1 MKTTKQQ
8 TKQTTEWD
16 EVLQK
21 KFGGNF
27 VKEDKVKEED
37 EQRKGTP
44 RTMKK
49 EETNVAIFE
58 HERDDEND
66 DENDEDEE
74 EEAFMKSY
82 REKRIAEMLFMQ
94 KEEKEDEKEEKNNN
108 VRRNEYMM
116 HVSHEQWT
124 KEVTEVSHSHPV
136 LVLLT
141 KENSKA
147 CFTLERVME
156 DVARTYRTSRTK
168 FRRAEA
174 RDIIPNY
181 PERNVPT
188 LILYRNGDVVENI
201 VGIEQFGGM
210 NGVNTET
217 VRRRVRMKSDEFL
230 MDRGEEEAKEAE
242 KRREKETAK
251 NG

>member
-1 MKTTKQQ
+1 MKTTKQ
-8 TKQTTEWD
+8 TKQTSTEWD
-16 EVLQK
+16 EVQK
-21 KFGGNF
+21 KFNGNF
-27 VKEDKVKEED
+27 VVKEEEVKED
-37 EQRKGTP
+37 EQRKGT
-44 RTMKK
+44 RR
-49 EETNVAIFE
+49 I
-58 HERDDEND
+58 R
-66 DENDEDEE
+66 NDEDAGEE
-74 EEAFMKSY
+74 DEEDEEFMKSY
-82 REKRIAEMLFMQ
+82 REKRISEMLMQ
-94 KEEKEDEKEEKNNN
+94 KEEKDEKEEKNNN
-108 VRRNEYMM
+108 FQRNEYM

-124 KEVTEVSHSHPV
+124 KEVTEVSRSHPV

-147 CFTLERVME
+147 CYLLERVME

>member
-1 MKTTKQQ
+1 MKTLTKQ

-16 EVLQK
+16 EVQK
-21 KFGGNF
+21 KFGNF
-27 VKEDKVKEED
+27 VKEED
-37 EQRKGTP
+37 EQRKGT
-44 RTMKK
+44 RTMCDEKK
-49 EETNVAIFE
+49 EETNAIFD
-58 HERDDEND
+58 ERDDEND
-66 DENDEDEE
+66 EEDEE

-82 REKRIAEMLFMQ
+82 REKRIAEMIFMR

-124 KEVTEVSHSHPV
+124 KEVTEVSRSHPV

-147 CFTLERVME
+147 CYLLERVME

>member
-1 MKTTKQQ
+1 MMKT

-16 EVLQK
+16 EMVQK

-27 VKEDKVKEED
+27 VKEED
-37 EQRKGTP
+37 EQRKGT
-44 RTMKK
+44 RTMCDEKK
-49 EETNVAIFE
+49 EETNAIFD
-58 HERDDEND
+58 ERDDEND
-66 DENDEDEE
+66 EEDEE

-82 REKRIAEMLFMQ
+82 REKRIAEMIFMR

-108 VRRNEYMM
+108 FIWNEYIN
-116 HVSHEQWT
+116 VSHEQWT
-124 KEVTEVSHSHPV
+124 KEVTEVSRSHPV

-147 CFTLERVME
+147 CYLLERVME

>member
-1 MKTTKQQ
+1 MKTLTKQ
-8 TKQTTEWD
+8 TTTTEWD

-21 KFGGNF
+21 KFGNNF
-27 VKEDKVKEED
+27 VKEDKVKED

-58 HERDDEND
+58 NERDDEND
-66 DENDEDEE
+66 DDDDEDEE

-108 VRRNEYMM
+108 VRRNEYVM

-124 KEVTEVSHSHPV
+124 KEVTEVSRSHPV

-147 CFTLERVME
+147 CYPLERVME
-156 DVARTYRTSRTK
+156 DVARKYRASRTK

>member
-1 MKTTKQQ
+1 MKTTKQ
-8 TKQTTEWD
+8 TKQTTTEWD
-16 EVLQK
+16 EVQK
-21 KFGGNF
+21 KFNGNF
-27 VKEDKVKEED
+27 VVKEEEVKED
-37 EQRKGTP
+37 EQRKGT
-44 RTMKK
+44 RRIK
-49 EETNVAIFE
+49 
-58 HERDDEND
+58 
-66 DENDEDEE
+66 NDEDTGEE
-74 EEAFMKSY
+74 DEEDEEFMKSY
-82 REKRIAEMLFMQ
+82 REKRISEMLMQ
-94 KEEKEDEKEEKNNN
+94 KEEKDEKEEKNNN
-108 VRRNEYMM
+108 FQRNEYM

-124 KEVTEVSHSHPV
+124 KEVTEVSRSHPV

-147 CFTLERVME
+147 CYTLERVME

>member
-1 MKTTKQQ
+1 MKTTKQ
-8 TKQTTEWD
+8 TKQTSTEWD
-16 EVLQK
+16 EVQK
-21 KFGGNF
+21 KFNGNF
-27 VKEDKVKEED
+27 VVKEEEVKED
-37 EQRKGTP
+37 EQRKGT
-44 RTMKK
+44 RRIK
-49 EETNVAIFE
+49 
-58 HERDDEND
+58 
-66 DENDEDEE
+66 NDEDAGEE
-74 EEAFMKSY
+74 DEEDEEFMKSY
-82 REKRIAEMLFMQ
+82 REKRISEMLMQ
-94 KEEKEDEKEEKNNN
+94 KEEEKDEKEEKNNN
-108 VRRNEYMM
+108 FQRNEYM

-124 KEVTEVSHSHPV
+124 KEVTEVSRSHPV

-147 CFTLERVME
+147 CYPLERVME

>member
-1 MKTTKQQ
+1 MK
-8 TKQTTEWD
+8 
-16 EVLQK
+16 
-21 KFGGNF
+21 N
-27 VKEDKVKEED
+27 
-37 EQRKGTP
+37 
-44 RTMKK
+44 
-49 EETNVAIFE
+49 EETTNAIFF
-58 HERDDEND
+58 DE
-66 DENDEDEE
+66 EDEE
-74 EEAFMKSY
+74 EFMKSY
-82 REKRIAEMLFMQ
+82 REKRISEMMMMQ
-94 KEEKEDEKEEKNNN
+94 KEEKDEKEEKNNN
-108 VRRNEYMM
+108 FQNEYVM
-116 HVSHEQWT
+116 HVSREQWT
-124 KEVTEVSHSHPV
+124 KEVTLISHSNPV

-147 CFTLERVME
+147 CYPLERVME
-156 DVARTYRTSRTK
+156 DVAREYRTSRTK

-242 KRREKETAK
+242 KRREKELAK

>member
-1 MKTTKQQ
+1 
-8 TKQTTEWD
+8 
-16 EVLQK
+16 
-21 KFGGNF
+21 
-27 VKEDKVKEED
+27 
-37 EQRKGTP
+37 
-44 RTMKK
+44 MKK
-49 EETNVAIFE
+49 EETNAAIFE
-58 HERDDEND
+58 HERDDEID
-66 DENDEDEE
+66 DDDEE
-74 EEAFMKSY
+74 EEEFMKSY
-82 REKRIAEMLFMQ
+82 REKRISEMMMMQ
-94 KEEKEDEKEEKNNN
+94 KEEKDEKEEKNNN
-108 VRRNEYMM
+108 FRNEYVM
-116 HVSHEQWT
+116 HVSREQWT
-124 KEVTEVSHSHPV
+124 KEVTLISHSNPV

-147 CFTLERVME
+147 CYPLERVME
-156 DVARTYRTSRTK
+156 DVARKYRTSRTK

-242 KRREKETAK
+242 KRREKELAK

>member
-74 EEAFMKSY
+74 ELEFMKSY

-108 VRRNEYMM
+108 FIWNEYIN
-116 HVSHEQWT
+116 VSHEQWT
-124 KEVTEVSHSHPV
+124 KEVTEVSRSHPV

-147 CFTLERVME
+147 CYLLERVME

>member
-1 MKTTKQQ
+1 MK
-8 TKQTTEWD
+8 
-16 EVLQK
+16 
-21 KFGGNF
+21 N
-27 VKEDKVKEED
+27 
-37 EQRKGTP
+37 
-44 RTMKK
+44 
-49 EETNVAIFE
+49 EETTNAIFF
-58 HERDDEND
+58 DDED
-66 DENDEDEE
+66 DEEDEE
-74 EEAFMKSY
+74 EEFMKSY
-82 REKRIAEMLFMQ
+82 REKRISEMMTMQ
-94 KEEKEDEKEEKNNN
+94 KKEEKEDEKEEKNNN
-108 VRRNEYMM
+108 FRNNECVMM

-124 KEVTEVSHSHPV
+124 KEVTLISHSNPV

-141 KENSKA
+141 NKENSKA
-147 CFTLERVME
+147 CYPLERVME
-156 DVARTYRTSRTK
+156 DVAREYRTSRTK

-242 KRREKETAK
+242 KRFERKRWRKTDEEE
-251 NG
+251 

>member
-1 MKTTKQQ
+1 MKNEETTNAIFF
-8 TKQTTEWD
+8 D
-16 EVLQK
+16 
-21 KFGGNF
+21 
-27 VKEDKVKEED
+27 EED
-37 EQRKGTP
+37 E
-44 RTMKK
+44 
-49 EETNVAIFE
+49 
-58 HERDDEND
+58 
-66 DENDEDEE
+66 EDEE
-74 EEAFMKSY
+74 EFMKSY
-82 REKRIAEMLFMQ
+82 REKRISEMMMMQ
-94 KEEKEDEKEEKNNN
+94 KEEKDEKEEKNNN
-108 VRRNEYMM
+108 FRNEYVM
-116 HVSHEQWT
+116 HVSREQWT
-124 KEVTEVSHSHPV
+124 KEVTLISHSNPV

-147 CFTLERVME
+147 CYPLERVME
-156 DVARTYRTSRTK
+156 DVAREYRTSRTK

-242 KRREKETAK
+242 KRREKELAK

>member
-1 MKTTKQQ
+1 MKT

-16 EVLQK
+16 KMVQK
-21 KFGGNF
+21 KFGNF
-27 VKEDKVKEED
+27 VNEEVKED
-37 EQRKGTP
+37 EQRRGT
-44 RTMKK
+44 RTRNDEKT
-49 EETNVAIFE
+49 EETNAIFD
-58 HERDDEND
+58 ERDEND
-66 DENDEDEE
+66 DDEE
-74 EEAFMKSY
+74 EEEEEEEFMKSY
-82 REKRIAEMLFMQ
+82 REKRISEMMQ
-94 KEEKEDEKEEKNNN
+94 IEKEKEEKNN
-108 VRRNEYMM
+108 RNEYI
-116 HVSHEQWT
+116 HVSHEEWT
-124 KEVTEVSHSHPV
+124 KEVTEVSLTHPV

-147 CFTLERVME
+147 CYPLERVME
-156 DVARTYRTSRTK
+156 DVAHKYRLSQTK

>member
-1 MKTTKQQ
+1 MMKTTKQ

-16 EVLQK
+16 EMVVQK

-27 VKEDKVKEED
+27 VKEEEVKE
-37 EQRKGTP
+37 RKGTT

-49 EETNVAIFE
+49 EETNAAIFE

-66 DENDEDEE
+66 DDDEE
-74 EEAFMKSY
+74 EEEFMKSY
-82 REKRIAEMLFMQ
+82 REKRISEMMLMQ
-94 KEEKEDEKEEKNNN
+94 KEKEKEEKNNN
-108 VRRNEYMM
+108 FRHEYMM

-124 KEVTEVSHSHPV
+124 KEVTEVSRSHPV

>member
-1 MKTTKQQ
+1 MKTTI
-8 TKQTTEWD
+8 QTTEWD
-16 EVLQK
+16 EVQK
-21 KFGGNF
+21 KFGNF
-27 VKEDKVKEED
+27 VNEEVKED
-37 EQRKGTP
+37 EQRKGT
-44 RTMKK
+44 RTMKN
-49 EETNVAIFE
+49 EETNAIFD
-58 HERDDEND
+58 ERDEND
-66 DENDEDEE
+66 EEDEE
-74 EEAFMKSY
+74 EEFMKSY
-82 REKRIAEMLFMQ
+82 REKRISEILMQ
-94 KEEKEDEKEEKNNN
+94 KEEKEKEEKNNN
-108 VRRNEYMM
+108 LSNEYM
-116 HVSHEQWT
+116 HVSHEKWT
-124 KEVTEVSHSHPV
+124 KEVTEVSRSHPV

-147 CFTLERVME
+147 CYPLERVME
-156 DVARTYRTSRTK
+156 DVAHKYRASRTK

-242 KRREKETAK
+242 KRREKEMAK

>member
-1 MKTTKQQ
+1 M
-8 TKQTTEWD
+8 
-16 EVLQK
+16 VQK
-21 KFGGNF
+21 KFNGNF
-27 VKEDKVKEED
+27 VIVKEEEEEVKED
-37 EQRKGTP
+37 EQRRKGT
-44 RTMKK
+44 RRMKK
-49 EETNVAIFE
+49 EETLNVIFE
-58 HERDDEND
+58 NERDEND
-66 DENDEDEE
+66 DEEDEE
-74 EEAFMKSY
+74 EEEFMKSY
-82 REKRIAEMLFMQ
+82 REKRISEMLMQ
-94 KEEKEDEKEEKNNN
+94 KEEKDEKEEKNNN
-108 VRRNEYMM
+108 FQRNEYM

-124 KEVTEVSHSHPV
+124 KEVTEVSRSHPV

>member
-1 MKTTKQQ
+1 MMKTTKQ

-16 EVLQK
+16 ELVLQK

-27 VKEDKVKEED
+27 VKEEEEVKE
-37 EQRKGTP
+37 RKGTT

-49 EETNVAIFE
+49 EETNAAIFE

-66 DENDEDEE
+66 DDDEE
-74 EEAFMKSY
+74 EEEFMKSY
-82 REKRIAEMLFMQ
+82 REKRISEMMLMQ
-94 KEEKEDEKEEKNNN
+94 KEKEKEEKNNN
-108 VRRNEYMM
+108 FRHEYMM

-124 KEVTEVSHSHPV
+124 KEVTEVSRSHPV

-147 CFTLERVME
+147 RFTLERVME

>member
-1 MKTTKQQ
+1 MKTTKQ
-8 TKQTTEWD
+8 TKQTSTEWD
-16 EVLQK
+16 EVQK
-21 KFGGNF
+21 KFNGNF
-27 VKEDKVKEED
+27 VVKEEEVKED
-37 EQRKGTP
+37 EQRKGT
-44 RTMKK
+44 RRIK
-49 EETNVAIFE
+49 
-58 HERDDEND
+58 
-66 DENDEDEE
+66 NDEDAGEE
-74 EEAFMKSY
+74 DEEDEEFMKSY
-82 REKRIAEMLFMQ
+82 REKRISEMLMQ
-94 KEEKEDEKEEKNNN
+94 KEEKDEKEEKNNN
-108 VRRNEYMM
+108 FQRNENM

-124 KEVTEVSHSHPV
+124 KEVTEVSRSHPV

>member
-1 MKTTKQQ
+1 MKT

-16 EVLQK
+16 KMVQK
-21 KFGGNF
+21 KFGNF
-27 VKEDKVKEED
+27 VNEEVKED
-37 EQRKGTP
+37 EQRRGT
-44 RTMKK
+44 RTRNDEKT
-49 EETNVAIFE
+49 EETNAIFD
-58 HERDDEND
+58 ERDEND
-66 DENDEDEE
+66 DEEE
-74 EEAFMKSY
+74 EEEEEEEFMKSY
-82 REKRIAEMLFMQ
+82 REKRISEMMQ
-94 KEEKEDEKEEKNNN
+94 IEKEKEEKNN
-108 VRRNEYMM
+108 RNEYI
-116 HVSHEQWT
+116 HVSHEEWT
-124 KEVTEVSHSHPV
+124 KEVTEVSLTHPV

-147 CFTLERVME
+147 CYPLERVME
-156 DVARTYRTSRTK
+156 DVAHKYRLSQTK

>member
-1 MKTTKQQ
+1 MK
-8 TKQTTEWD
+8 
-16 EVLQK
+16 
-21 KFGGNF
+21 N
-27 VKEDKVKEED
+27 
-37 EQRKGTP
+37 
-44 RTMKK
+44 
-49 EETNVAIFE
+49 EETTNAIFF
-58 HERDDEND
+58 DDED
-66 DENDEDEE
+66 DDEDEE
-74 EEAFMKSY
+74 EEFMKSY
-82 REKRIAEMLFMQ
+82 REKRISEMMQ
-94 KEEKEDEKEEKNNN
+94 KKEEKDEKEEKNNN
-108 VRRNEYMM
+108 FRNNEYVMM

-124 KEVTEVSHSHPV
+124 KEVTLISHSNPV

-141 KENSKA
+141 NKENSKA
-147 CFTLERVME
+147 CYPLERVME
-156 DVARTYRTSRTK
+156 DVAREYRTSRTK

-242 KRREKETAK
+242 KRFERKSWRKTDEEE
-251 NG
+251 

>member
-1 MKTTKQQ
+1 MKTTKQ
-8 TKQTTEWD
+8 TKQTTTEWD
-16 EVLQK
+16 EVQK
-21 KFGGNF
+21 KFNGNF
-27 VKEDKVKEED
+27 VVKEEEVKED
-37 EQRKGTP
+37 EQRKGT
-44 RTMKK
+44 RRIK
-49 EETNVAIFE
+49 
-58 HERDDEND
+58 
-66 DENDEDEE
+66 NDEDAGEE
-74 EEAFMKSY
+74 DEEDEEFMKSY
-82 REKRIAEMLFMQ
+82 REKRISEMLMQ
-94 KEEKEDEKEEKNNN
+94 KEEKDEKEEKNNN
-108 VRRNEYMM
+108 FQRNEYM

-124 KEVTEVSHSHPV
+124 KEVTEVSRSHPV

-201 VGIEQFGGM
+201 IGIEQFGGM

>member
-1 MKTTKQQ
+1 MMKTTKQ

-16 EVLQK
+16 ELVQK

-27 VKEDKVKEED
+27 VKEED
-37 EQRKGTP
+37 EERKGT
-44 RTMKK
+44 RTMCDEKK
-49 EETNVAIFE
+49 EETNVATFSN
-58 HERDDEND
+58 ERDDEND
-66 DENDEDEE
+66 EEDEE
-74 EEAFMKSY
+74 ELEFMKSY

-108 VRRNEYMM
+108 FIWNEYIN
-116 HVSHEQWT
+116 VSHEQWT
-124 KEVTEVSHSHPV
+124 KEVTEVSRSHPV

-147 CFTLERVME
+147 CYLLERVME

>member
-1 MKTTKQQ
+1 MMKTTKQ

-16 EVLQK
+16 ELVQK
-21 KFGGNF
+21 KFGNNF
-27 VKEDKVKEED
+27 VKEDD
-37 EQRKGTP
+37 EQRKGTT

-66 DENDEDEE
+66 EEDEE
-74 EEAFMKSY
+74 ELEFMKSY
-82 REKRIAEMLFMQ
+82 REKRIAEMIFMQ

-108 VRRNEYMM
+108 FIWNEYIN
-116 HVSHEQWT
+116 VSHEQWT
-124 KEVTEVSHSHPV
+124 KEVTEVSRSHPV

>member
-1 MKTTKQQ
+1 MKTTKQ
-8 TKQTTEWD
+8 TKQTTTEWD
-16 EVLQK
+16 EVQK
-21 KFGGNF
+21 KFNGNF
-27 VKEDKVKEED
+27 VVKEEEVKED
-37 EQRKGTP
+37 EQRKGT
-44 RTMKK
+44 RRIK
-49 EETNVAIFE
+49 
-58 HERDDEND
+58 
-66 DENDEDEE
+66 NDEDTGEE
-74 EEAFMKSY
+74 DEEDEEFMKSY
-82 REKRIAEMLFMQ
+82 REKRISEMLMQ
-94 KEEKEDEKEEKNNN
+94 KEEKDEKEEKNNN
-108 VRRNEYMM
+108 FQRNEYM

-124 KEVTEVSHSHPV
+124 KEVTEVSRSHPV

-147 CFTLERVME
+147 CYPLERVME
-156 DVARTYRTSRTK
+156 DVARKYRTSRTK

>member
-1 MKTTKQQ
+1 MKTTKQ

-16 EVLQK
+16 EMVVQK

-27 VKEDKVKEED
+27 VKEEEVKE
-37 EQRKGTP
+37 RKGTT

-49 EETNVAIFE
+49 EETNAAIFE

-66 DENDEDEE
+66 DDDEE
-74 EEAFMKSY
+74 EEEFMKSY
-82 REKRIAEMLFMQ
+82 REKRISEMMLMQ
-94 KEEKEDEKEEKNNN
+94 KEKEKEEKNNN
-108 VRRNEYMM
+108 FRHEYMM

-124 KEVTEVSHSHPV
+124 KEVTEVSRSHPV

>member
-1 MKTTKQQ
+1 MMKTTKQIS
-8 TKQTTEWD
+8 TEWD
-16 EVLQK
+16 ELVQK

-27 VKEDKVKEED
+27 VKEEEEVKEED
-37 EQRKGTP
+37 EQRKGTT

-66 DENDEDEE
+66 DENDEEE
-74 EEAFMKSY
+74 LEFMKSY
-82 REKRIAEMLFMQ
+82 REKRIAEMLFMR

-108 VRRNEYMM
+108 FQRNEYVM

-124 KEVTEVSHSHPV
+124 KEVTEVSRSHPV

-147 CFTLERVME
+147 CYLLERVME

-210 NGVNTET
+210 SGVNTET

>member
-1 MKTTKQQ
+1 MK

-27 VKEDKVKEED
+27 VKEEEEVKED

-66 DENDEDEE
+66 DEKDEDEEE

-108 VRRNEYMM
+108 FQRNEYVM

-201 VGIEQFGGM
+201 VGIEQFGAM

-242 KRREKETAK
+242 KRREKELAK

>member
-1 MKTTKQQ
+1 MKNEETTNAIFF
-8 TKQTTEWD
+8 D
-16 EVLQK
+16 
-21 KFGGNF
+21 
-27 VKEDKVKEED
+27 EED
-37 EQRKGTP
+37 E
-44 RTMKK
+44 
-49 EETNVAIFE
+49 
-58 HERDDEND
+58 
-66 DENDEDEE
+66 EDEE
-74 EEAFMKSY
+74 EFMKSY
-82 REKRIAEMLFMQ
+82 REKRISEMMLMQ
-94 KEEKEDEKEEKNNN
+94 KEKEKEEKNNN
-108 VRRNEYMM
+108 FRNEYVM
-116 HVSHEQWT
+116 HVSREQWT
-124 KEVTEVSHSHPV
+124 KEVTLISHSNPV

-147 CFTLERVME
+147 CYPLERVME
-156 DVARTYRTSRTK
+156 DVARKYRTSRTK

-230 MDRGEEEAKEAE
+230 MDERDAEESLKQL
-242 KRREKETAK
+242 
-251 NG
+251 

>member
-1 MKTTKQQ
+1 MKTI
-8 TKQTTEWD
+8 QTTEWD
-16 EVLQK
+16 ELQK
-21 KFGGNF
+21 KFGNF
-27 VKEDKVKEED
+27 VKEEVKED
-37 EQRKGTP
+37 NQRRGTM
-44 RTMKK
+44 TTKN
-49 EETNVAIFE
+49 EETNVLF
-58 HERDDEND
+58 DEC
-66 DENDEDEE
+66 DENDEEEDEDEE
-74 EEAFMKSY
+74 FMKSY
-82 REKRIAEMLFMQ
+82 REKRISEMVQ
-94 KEEKEDEKEEKNNN
+94 KEKEKEEKNNN
-108 VRRNEYMM
+108 RNECI
-116 HVSHEQWT
+116 HVSHEEWT
-124 KEVTEVSHSHPV
+124 KEVTLISHSHPV

-141 KENSKA
+141 KENSKE
-147 CFTLERVME
+147 CYPLERVME
-156 DVARTYRTSRTK
+156 DVAHKYRLSRTK

-181 PERNVPT
+181 PERNVPI

-242 KRREKETAK
+242 KRREKEIAK

>member
-1 MKTTKQQ
+1 MKTTKQ
-8 TKQTTEWD
+8 TKQTTTEWD
-16 EVLQK
+16 EVQK
-21 KFGGNF
+21 KFNGNF
-27 VKEDKVKEED
+27 VVKEEEVKED
-37 EQRKGTP
+37 EQRKGT
-44 RTMKK
+44 RR
-49 EETNVAIFE
+49 I
-58 HERDDEND
+58 R
-66 DENDEDEE
+66 NDEDAGEE
-74 EEAFMKSY
+74 DEEDEEFMKSY
-82 REKRIAEMLFMQ
+82 REKRISEMLMQ
-94 KEEKEDEKEEKNNN
+94 KEEKDEKEEKNNN
-108 VRRNEYMM
+108 FQRNEYM

-124 KEVTEVSHSHPV
+124 KEVTEVSRSHPV

-147 CFTLERVME
+147 CYLLERVME

>member
-1 MKTTKQQ
+1 MKTTKQ
-8 TKQTTEWD
+8 TKQTSTEWD
-16 EVLQK
+16 EVQK
-21 KFGGNF
+21 KFNGNF
-27 VKEDKVKEED
+27 VVKEEEVKED
-37 EQRKGTP
+37 EQRKGT
-44 RTMKK
+44 RRIK
-49 EETNVAIFE
+49 
-58 HERDDEND
+58 
-66 DENDEDEE
+66 NDEDAGEE
-74 EEAFMKSY
+74 DEEDEEFMKSY
-82 REKRIAEMLFMQ
+82 REKRISEMLMQ
-94 KEEKEDEKEEKNNN
+94 KEEKDEKEEKNNN
-108 VRRNEYMM
+108 FQRNENM

-124 KEVTEVSHSHPV
+124 KEVTEVSRSHPV

-147 CFTLERVME
+147 CYPLERVME

>member
-1 MKTTKQQ
+1 
-8 TKQTTEWD
+8 
-16 EVLQK
+16 
-21 KFGGNF
+21 
-27 VKEDKVKEED
+27 
-37 EQRKGTP
+37 
-44 RTMKK
+44 
-49 EETNVAIFE
+49 
-58 HERDDEND
+58 
-66 DENDEDEE
+66 
-74 EEAFMKSY
+74 MKSY
-82 REKRIAEMLFMQ
+82 REKRISEMMQ
-94 KEEKEDEKEEKNNN
+94 IEKEKEEKNN
-108 VRRNEYMM
+108 RNEYI
-116 HVSHEQWT
+116 HVSHEEWT
-124 KEVTEVSHSHPV
+124 KEVTEVSLTHPV

-147 CFTLERVME
+147 CYPLERVME
-156 DVARTYRTSRTK
+156 DVAHKYRLSQTK

>member
-1 MKTTKQQ
+1 MKTTKQ
-8 TKQTTEWD
+8 TKQTSTEWD
-16 EVLQK
+16 EVQK
-21 KFGGNF
+21 KFNGNF
-27 VKEDKVKEED
+27 VVKEEEVKED
-37 EQRKGTP
+37 EQRKGT
-44 RTMKK
+44 RRIK
-49 EETNVAIFE
+49 
-58 HERDDEND
+58 
-66 DENDEDEE
+66 NDEDAGEE
-74 EEAFMKSY
+74 DEEDEEFMKSY
-82 REKRIAEMLFMQ
+82 REKRISEMLMQ
-94 KEEKEDEKEEKNNN
+94 KEEKDEKEEKNNN
-108 VRRNEYMM
+108 LRNEVM

-124 KEVTEVSHSHPV
+124 KEVTEVSRSNPV

-147 CFTLERVME
+147 CYPLERVME
-156 DVARTYRTSRTK
+156 DVAHKYRLSRTK

>member
-1 MKTTKQQ
+1 MMKTTKQ

-16 EVLQK
+16 ELVQK

-27 VKEDKVKEED
+27 VKEED
-37 EQRKGTP
+37 EERKGT
-44 RTMKK
+44 RTMCDEKK
-49 EETNVAIFE
+49 EETNAIFD
-58 HERDDEND
+58 ERDDEN

-82 REKRIAEMLFMQ
+82 REKRIAEMIFMR

-124 KEVTEVSHSHPV
+124 KEVTEVSRSHPV

-147 CFTLERVME
+147 CYLLERVME

-242 KRREKETAK
+242 KRREKEMAK

>member
-1 MKTTKQQ
+1 MMKTTKQ

-16 EVLQK
+16 ELVLQK

-27 VKEDKVKEED
+27 VKEEEEVKE
-37 EQRKGTP
+37 RKGTT

-58 HERDDEND
+58 RERDDEND
-66 DENDEDEE
+66 DDENDEDDED

-94 KEEKEDEKEEKNNN
+94 KEEKEDEKEEKNND

-124 KEVTEVSHSHPV
+124 KEVTEVSRSHPV

-147 CFTLERVME
+147 CYLLERVME

>member
-1 MKTTKQQ
+1 MKT

-16 EVLQK
+16 KMVQK
-21 KFGGNF
+21 KFGNF
-27 VKEDKVKEED
+27 VNEEVKED
-37 EQRKGTP
+37 EQRRGT
-44 RTMKK
+44 RTRNDEKN
-49 EETNVAIFE
+49 EETNAIFD
-58 HERDDEND
+58 ERDEND
-66 DENDEDEE
+66 NEE
-74 EEAFMKSY
+74 EEEEEEEEFMKSY
-82 REKRIAEMLFMQ
+82 REKRISEMMQ
-94 KEEKEDEKEEKNNN
+94 IEKEKEEKNN
-108 VRRNEYMM
+108 RNEYI
-116 HVSHEQWT
+116 HVSHEEWT
-124 KEVTEVSHSHPV
+124 KEVTEVSLTHPV

-147 CFTLERVME
+147 CYPLERVME
-156 DVARTYRTSRTK
+156 DVAHKYRLSQTK